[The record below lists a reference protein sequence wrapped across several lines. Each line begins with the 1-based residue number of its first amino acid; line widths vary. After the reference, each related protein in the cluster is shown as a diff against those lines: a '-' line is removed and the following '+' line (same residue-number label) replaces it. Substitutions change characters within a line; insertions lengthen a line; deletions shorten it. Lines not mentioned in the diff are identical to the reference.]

1 MFYEKFVVNARSTVL
16 ALRLESLAVRSLCGT
31 LQACSVRGLS
41 PPSKL
46 LAASVLKHV
55 YHSPKFGFDPQEEMD
70 GEEVERLVAAVTDAI
85 ADDEGPAVE
94 TIRMQVLRKSTW
106 KLKNPRKKPLPIK
119 CAFAAGHLSRASAAA
134 RHARRVETRVA
145 PLVREIVY
153 SGPTTTGREVKAL
166 YARLVSL
173 LVLRSGLGDPT
184 DPRVI
189 REAAA
194 AAGSVFP
201 QHELPRRGL
210 EPHTTVQNDAVD

>member
-106 KLKNPRKKPLPIK
+106 KLKNPRKKK
-119 CAFAAGHLSRASAAA
+119 TCQLSALSPPATSAARPPPPVTPA
-134 RHARRVETRVA
+134 ASRPGWLLSSGRSSTQGRR
-145 PLVREIVY
+145 
-153 SGPTTTGREVKAL
+153 
-166 YARLVSL
+166 
-173 LVLRSGLGDPT
+173 
-184 DPRVI
+184 
-189 REAAA
+189 
-194 AAGSVFP
+194 
-201 QHELPRRGL
+201 RRA
-210 EPHTTVQNDAVD
+210 ER